1 MAKTKVI
8 SVANQKGGVGL
19 CIVGNYGKL
28 ENRNLIYSA
37 FLSPIT
43 LHN

>member
-1 MAKTKVI
+1 MCNDCHLQ
-8 SVANQKGGVGL
+8 SERRSRL